1 MCVHKYHTC
10 KNLFLTTYRQLNIV
24 VILKVIK
31 NNINYLFYLIV
42 MLKFIKKMLIKN
54 YFEYY
59 KISLNNYNIK
69 IY

>member
-59 KISLNNYNIK
+59 KISLNK
-69 IY
+69 EE